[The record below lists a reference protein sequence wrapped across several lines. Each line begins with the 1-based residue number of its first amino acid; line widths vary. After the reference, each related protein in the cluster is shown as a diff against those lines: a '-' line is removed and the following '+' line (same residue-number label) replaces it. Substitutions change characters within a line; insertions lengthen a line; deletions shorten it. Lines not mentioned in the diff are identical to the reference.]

1 MVKGVNKTVIEV
13 NDTGSRL
20 FEKIVFY
27 VTPEYGNL
35 NAKQLRKAASAFSF
49 DFEDV
54 RKKRSLRKIV
64 KRKRFMKV
72 LGCCL
77 LGIAAVTTLL
87 IFIL

>member
-49 DFEDV
+49 DFEDIK
-54 RKKRSLRKIV
+54 KKRSLRKIV
-64 KRKRFMKV
+64 KKKRFLKV
-72 LGCCL
+72 LGCCV
-77 LGIAAVTTLL
+77 LGLAVICGIL
-87 IFIL
+87 IFVL